1 MTGMIRKHSQ
11 IYSTTILFSNS
22 FAVALAWLCAYLIRF
37 KVEFFVEV
45 GSAPISNMYLYA
57 LLPIWLVFFANSRIL
72 GHSKPIS
79 MSTPTSELVAILK
92 LTSLSVLLLTA
103 ATFFY
108 RELSFS
114 RIMAVY
120 FWFFS
125 NVFLFLSHRLVRFSG
140 KENA

>member
-1 MTGMIRKHSQ
+1 MTGMIKKHSQ
-11 IYSTTILFSNS
+11 FYSTTILFANS

-37 KVEFFVEV
+37 KVEIFVEV
-45 GSAPISNMYLYA
+45 GSVPINNMYLYA
-57 LLPIWLVFFANSRIL
+57 LLPIWLVFFVNSRIL

-92 LTSLSVLLLTA
+92 LTSFSVLLLTA

-120 FWFFS
+120 FWFFFQHFFIF
-125 NVFLFLSHRLVRFSG
+125 VTPAGAFSG
-140 KENA
+140 KGNA